1 LHTVPRESAATTL
14 QPRLA
19 RGDVATYRLPSGLN
33 LRESGEWV
41 LESIERAVAERQPSL
56 LLDVRAYDGPSPD
69 PGARH
74 ELMRAWASAAEG
86 RVKVAMLLQE
96 RHIDP
101 ERFGVVAAG
110 NFGLEANA
118 FTDERSAVRWLQEV
132 AGAGTSVI
140 ARSP

>member
-1 LHTVPRESAATTL
+1 MQTVPRVGTAIA
-14 QPRLA
+14 PRA
-19 RGDVATYRLPSGLN
+19 WDTHGDVATFRLPGGLN
-33 LRESGEWV
+33 LRESGELV

-56 LLDVRAYDGPSPD
+56 LIDVRAYDGPSPD
-69 PGARH
+69 AGARH

-86 RVKVAMLLQE
+86 RVKAAMLLQE

-110 NFGLEANA
+110 NFCMEANV
-118 FTDERSAVRWLQEV
+118 FTDERSALRWLREV
-132 AGAGTSVI
+132 AGTKTPMI

>member
-1 LHTVPRESAATTL
+1 
-14 QPRLA
+14 
-19 RGDVATYRLPSGLN
+19 LN
-33 LRESGEWV
+33 LRESGELV

-56 LLDVRAYDGPSPD
+56 LIDVRAYDGPSPD
-69 PGARH
+69 AGARH

-86 RVKVAMLLQE
+86 RVKAAMLLQE

-110 NFGLEANA
+110 NFGMEANV
-118 FTDERSAVRWLQEV
+118 FTDERSALRWLREV
-132 AGAGTSVI
+132 AGTKAPMI